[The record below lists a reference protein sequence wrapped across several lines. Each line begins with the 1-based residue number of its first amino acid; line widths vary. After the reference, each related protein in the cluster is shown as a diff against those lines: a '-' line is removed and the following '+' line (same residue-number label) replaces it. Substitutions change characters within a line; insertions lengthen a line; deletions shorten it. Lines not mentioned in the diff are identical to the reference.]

1 VYTLVINHH
10 YVQLVKYYQLNVI
23 VLTLHESILHAG
35 CDAVAELLLRVQLVG
50 PDIPV
55 RVGLEATEAEV
66 KPRVLAV
73 VWVKVA

>member
-1 VYTLVINHH
+1 
-10 YVQLVKYYQLNVI
+10 
-23 VLTLHESILHAG
+23 
-35 CDAVAELLLRVQLVG
+35 LVG

-66 KPRVLAV
+66 KPRVLGV